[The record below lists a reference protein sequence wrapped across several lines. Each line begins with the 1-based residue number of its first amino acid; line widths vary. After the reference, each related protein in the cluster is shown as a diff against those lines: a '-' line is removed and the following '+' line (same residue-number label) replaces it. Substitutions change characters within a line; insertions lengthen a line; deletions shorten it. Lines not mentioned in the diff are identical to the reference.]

1 MTTITTPRLSLTRF
15 VTDDWPFFLRLRQDP
30 QVMRFMGEVLSE
42 EALRSVFVS
51 RCADPGVFVLRD
63 KFGEALGDIGLR
75 ISPKNPHEADV
86 GYALLPQAQGK
97 GYASEALRAVC
108 EYGFTTLGVQA
119 INAWVLG
126 ENRGSSRLLEKQG
139 FVRTQVLEKAYHL
152 NGVDY
157 DDWIHRL
164 EGSSSGVRRRRMS
177 RLFQR
182 TFQKLL
188 QARAF
193 RRAKQRIRMPF
204 FFNFTLMQKNDM

>member
-1 MTTITTPRLSLTRF
+1 MRATLIGRFLLLAIVWLAVLLPLWYWAAKWFAAPPIWLAGTVMKSLFSWVDGFAQEGVNAVLHTL
-15 VTDDWPFFLRLRQDP
+15 V
-30 QVMRFMGEVLSE
+30 QVRMQGSQG
-42 EALRSVFVS
+42 
-51 RCADPGVFVLRD
+51 D
-63 KFGEALGDIGLR
+63 ALGDIGLR

-86 GYALLPQAQGK
+86 GYALLPEAQGK

-157 DDWIHRL
+157 DDWIYRL
-164 EGSSSGVRRRRMS
+164 EREAHPASADAG
-177 RLFQR
+177 
-182 TFQKLL
+182 
-188 QARAF
+188 
-193 RRAKQRIRMPF
+193 
-204 FFNFTLMQKNDM
+204 

>member
-1 MTTITTPRLSLTRF
+1 
-15 VTDDWPFFLRLRQDP
+15 
-30 QVMRFMGEVLSE
+30 MRFMGEVLSE

-157 DDWIHRL
+157 DDWIYRL
-164 EGSSSGVRRRRMS
+164 EREAHPASADADEPIISANLSETAAGAGFSARQTAHPDA
-177 RLFQR
+177 L
-182 TFQKLL
+182 LL
-188 QARAF
+188 QFYPDAE
-193 RRAKQRIRMPF
+193 K
-204 FFNFTLMQKNDM
+204 

>member
-30 QVMRFMGEVLSE
+30 QVMRFMGEVLSDG
-42 EALRSVFVS
+42 ALRSVFVS

-157 DDWIHRL
+157 DDWIYRL
-164 EGSSSGVRRRRMS
+164 
-177 RLFQR
+177 
-182 TFQKLL
+182 
-188 QARAF
+188 
-193 RRAKQRIRMPF
+193 
-204 FFNFTLMQKNDM
+204 

>member
-86 GYALLPQAQGK
+86 GYAL
-97 GYASEALRAVC
+97 
-108 EYGFTTLGVQA
+108 
-119 INAWVLG
+119 
-126 ENRGSSRLLEKQG
+126 
-139 FVRTQVLEKAYHL
+139 EKAYHL
-152 NGVDY
+152 NGIDY
-157 DDWIHRL
+157 DDWIYRL
-164 EGSSSGVRRRRMS
+164 EREAHPASADAG
-177 RLFQR
+177 
-182 TFQKLL
+182 
-188 QARAF
+188 
-193 RRAKQRIRMPF
+193 
-204 FFNFTLMQKNDM
+204 